1 MLFRSRG
8 WCCIGM
14 ICKALAQTAGD
25 QKGVTSPSPEP
36 PVPEADSWKI
46 EEPVVKPKATSTNS
60 EKEAGWS
67 GEIVEPVLENGPH
80 EQLLQVP
87 PDHRLWFTV
96 RCHRYSSQNAIRHDV

>member
-1 MLFRSRG
+1 
-8 WCCIGM
+8 M

-67 GEIVEPVLENGPH
+67 GEIVGTGFGKQREH
-80 EQLLQVP
+80 HLLPPGSRYTFEVQPGDKIIVP
-87 PDHRLWFTV
+87 ERIF
-96 RCHRYSSQNAIRHDV
+96 